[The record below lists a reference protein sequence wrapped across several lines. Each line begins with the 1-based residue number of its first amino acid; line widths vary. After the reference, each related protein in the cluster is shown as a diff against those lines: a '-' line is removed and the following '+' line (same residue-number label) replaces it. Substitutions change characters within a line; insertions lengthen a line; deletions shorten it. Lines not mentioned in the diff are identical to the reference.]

1 MPSTPPICALLS
13 RFVGER
19 VCLQLILPLALGEL
33 KRIGNP
39 YSLDPSRRLHS
50 LLHTLIKRK
59 KKQIVGDWRVEWG
72 YFYSQRSSM
81 AQTIR
86 PIFEV
91 NYIYFRHLLF
101 RWFHLIFVENA
112 WNFLSTPTSRN
123 SFVLLYATDV

>member
-1 MPSTPPICALLS
+1 MSAAYFTTGLGRAKKNRKPLLS
-13 RFVGER
+13 RS
-19 VCLQLILPLALGEL
+19 L
-33 KRIGNP
+33 KKT
-39 YSLDPSRRLHS
+39 LHS

-86 PIFEV
+86 PIFEI
-91 NYIYFRHLLF
+91 NYIYFRHFLC
-101 RWFHLIFVENA
+101 RWFQLIFVENA